1 MRKRALARAAQNQGY
16 APRQT
21 GSVRARTVSAIAPPE
36 PSRRE
41 CRSPQAVRKI
51 IRAAKPVRFRHPKAP
66 VVPFAFPFQALSR
79 ARRRGMGCA
88 RTAAGPAPGPLSL
101 SLSKAARR
109 RPGWLSG
116 ALGWPNRVAFDKLRL
131 SGSGA
136 GRDGW
141 AIRMHRNRTNL
152 TMTRAWRWG
161 GPNTKGPRSAHRSQA
176 RRPGPDPGPRFW
188 HLGGPAEEGSKPQTP
203 FSLSLSKPVLSFAEG
218 ATRPR
223 PGWLSGAP
231 GQPNH
236 AAFDKLRLSG
246 VSDDSNLLTPN
257 PHPSSPRDDIV
268 YPPHH
273 LPKCD
278 GPKAD
283 RRIPRRGA

>member
-1 MRKRALARAAQNQGY
+1 MRRPLIDKTNHIGYMPLRNGCGGVIALRFPLPLQRPAPRHRTLRVRARRPTLRMRKRALARAAQNQGY

-51 IRAAKPVRFRHPKAP
+51 IRAAKPVRFRHTKAP

-116 ALGWPNRVAFDKLRL
+116 ALGWPNRVAFDRLRL
-131 SGSGA
+131 SGVGC
-136 GRDGW
+136 RDGW
-141 AIRMHRNRTNL
+141 AVRMHRNRAHL
-152 TMTRAWRWG
+152 AMTKAWRW
-161 GPNTKGPRSAHRSQA
+161 
-176 RRPGPDPGPRFW
+176 
-188 HLGGPAEEGSKPQTP
+188 
-203 FSLSLSKPVLSFAEG
+203 
-218 ATRPR
+218 
-223 PGWLSGAP
+223 
-231 GQPNH
+231 
-236 AAFDKLRLSG
+236 
-246 VSDDSNLLTPN
+246 
-257 PHPSSPRDDIV
+257 
-268 YPPHH
+268 
-273 LPKCD
+273 
-278 GPKAD
+278 
-283 RRIPRRGA
+283 